1 VRRWF
6 YVRDDTSR
14 GSGSVNG
21 GGVRFRVGGRD
32 RDATIERDIAEFVA
46 AHYPRLIRLAG
57 LICRD
62 AIDSEDAV
70 QAGLE
75 RAWRR
80 RESLADPSRLA
91 AWLDRIVV
99 REAIRLGRDRRSMRQ
114 RLERMFGDHDDIE
127 IRIDRN
133 EPELGSTVATRAAL
147 RHAFESLPAAQRA
160 VVALHLYLG
169 YSIAETADV
178 VGAPLETVRSRLR
191 LAREQLRFQLSE
203 VVR

>member
-1 VRRWF
+1 
-6 YVRDDTSR
+6 
-14 GSGSVNG
+14 VNRG
-21 GGVRFRVGGRD
+21 GGLFHVAARE
-32 RDATIERDIAEFVA
+32 ATIERDIADFVA

-80 RESLADPSRLA
+80 RESLQDPGSLA

-99 REAIRLGRDRRSMRQ
+99 REAIRLGRDKRSLRQ
-114 RLERMFGDHDDIE
+114 RLERMLGDQDDIE
-127 IRIDRN
+127 LRVLRT
-133 EPELGSTVATRAAL
+133 EPDPGSAVTSRTAL
-147 RHAFESLPAAQRA
+147 RHAFEALPATQRA

-169 YSIAETADV
+169 YSIAETAEI

-191 LAREQLRFQLSE
+191 LARQQLRFQLGE
-203 VVR
+203 AMR

>member
-1 VRRWF
+1 V
-6 YVRDDTSR
+6 
-14 GSGSVNG
+14 SGNEVG
-21 GGVRFRVGGRD
+21 FRVAGRKE
-32 RDATIERDIAEFVA
+32 TIERDIAAFVA

-80 RESLADPSRLA
+80 RESLRDPERLA
-91 AWLDRIVV
+91 PWLDRIVV
-99 REAIRLGRDRRSMRQ
+99 REAIRLGRDRRSLRQ
-114 RLERMFGDHDDIE
+114 RVERLLGDHDDIE
-127 IRIDRN
+127 LRLPADAD
-133 EPELGSTVATRAAL
+133 PGSTVTSRAAL
-147 RHAFESLPAAQRA
+147 RHAFEALPAAQRA

-191 LAREQLRFQLSE
+191 LAREQMRFQLGE
-203 VVR
+203 AVR

>member
-1 VRRWF
+1 M
-6 YVRDDTSR
+6 
-14 GSGSVNG
+14 SGNE
-21 GGVRFRVGGRD
+21 VRFHVASR
-32 RDATIERDIAEFVA
+32 AEAIERDIAEFVT

-80 RESLADPSRLA
+80 RVSLHDPERLA

-99 REAIRLGRDRRSMRQ
+99 REAIRLGRDRRSLRQ
-114 RLERMFGDHDDIE
+114 RLERIVGDHDDIE
-127 IRIDRN
+127 LRVTRSEAD
-133 EPELGSTVATRAAL
+133 PGAGVVSRAAL

-169 YSIAETADV
+169 YSIAETADM

-191 LAREQLRFQLSE
+191 LAREQMRFQLSE
-203 VVR
+203 AIR

>member
-1 VRRWF
+1 VSGDDVR
-6 YVRDDTSR
+6 VRIAR
-14 GSGSVNG
+14 
-21 GGVRFRVGGRD
+21 RD
-32 RDATIERDIAEFVA
+32 GAIERDLAEFVA

-80 RESLADPSRLA
+80 RASLEDPARLA

-99 REAIRLGRDRRSMRQ
+99 REAIRLGRDRRSFRQ
-114 RLERMFGDHDDIE
+114 RVGRLLGDQDDIE
-127 IRIDRN
+127 IAARHSEAD
-133 EPELGSTVATRAAL
+133 PGSAVTSRAAL

-169 YSIAETADV
+169 YSLAETAEM

-191 LAREQLRFQLSE
+191 LAREQLRFQLGE
-203 VVR
+203 AVR

>member
-1 VRRWF
+1 MSPGDVQF
-6 YVRDDTSR
+6 
-14 GSGSVNG
+14 GAAA
-21 GGVRFRVGGRD
+21 
-32 RDATIERDIAEFVA
+32 RDAALERDIAEFVA
-46 AHYPRLIRLAG
+46 EHYPRLIRLAG

-75 RAWRR
+75 RAWRSR
-80 RESLADPSRLA
+80 ASLHDPASLA

-99 REAIRLGRDRRSMRQ
+99 REAIRLGRDRRSLRQ
-114 RLERMFGDHDDIE
+114 RLDRVLGDPDDIE
-127 IRIDRN
+127 IRVVRTESD
-133 EPELGSTVATRAAL
+133 PGTAVASRTAL

-169 YSIAETADV
+169 YSLAETADM

-191 LAREQLRFQLSE
+191 LAREQLRFQLGE
-203 VVR
+203 AIR

>member
-1 VRRWF
+1 V
-6 YVRDDTSR
+6 
-14 GSGSVNG
+14 SGHEI
-21 GGVRFRVGGRD
+21 RFRGAARD
-32 RDATIERDIAEFVA
+32 EAFERDIAEFVA
-46 AHYPRLIRLAG
+46 AHYPRLVRLAG

-80 RESLADPSRLA
+80 RDSLADPARLA

-99 REAIRLGRDRRSMRQ
+99 REAIRLGRDKRSLRE
-114 RLERMFGDHDDIE
+114 RLERLLGEHDDIE
-127 IRIDRN
+127 LR
-133 EPELGSTVATRAAL
+133 VARSEADPGTAVISRAAL

-169 YSIAETADV
+169 YSLAETADM

>member
-1 VRRWF
+1 V
-6 YVRDDTSR
+6 
-14 GSGSVNG
+14 SGNE
-21 GGVRFRVGGRD
+21 VRFRLAR
-32 RDATIERDIAEFVA
+32 REETIERDLAEFVA
-46 AHYPRLIRLAG
+46 EHYPRLIRLAG

-80 RESLADPSRLA
+80 RDSLEDPARLA

-99 REAIRLGRDRRSMRQ
+99 REAIRLGRDKRSLRQ
-114 RLERMFGDHDDIE
+114 RVERLLGDHDDIE
-127 IRIDRN
+127 IGVTHAEAD
-133 EPELGSTVATRAAL
+133 PGSAVASRAAL

-169 YSIAETADV
+169 YSVAETAEL

-191 LAREQLRFQLSE
+191 LAREQMRFQLSE
-203 VVR
+203 AVP

>member
-1 VRRWF
+1 M
-6 YVRDDTSR
+6 SR
-14 GSGSVNG
+14 GDALHHVAG
-21 GGVRFRVGGRD
+21 

-80 RESLADPSRLA
+80 RESLRDPASLP

-99 REAIRLGRDRRSMRQ
+99 REAIRLGRDNRSLRQ
-114 RLERMFGDHDDIE
+114 RLERMLGDHDDIE
-127 IRIDRN
+127 MRVLPTEAD
-133 EPELGSTVATRAAL
+133 PGSSVTSRAAL
-147 RHAFESLPAAQRA
+147 RHAFEALPAAQRA

-169 YSIAETADV
+169 YSIAETAEM

-191 LAREQLRFQLSE
+191 LAREQLRFQLGE
-203 VVR
+203 AMR

>member
-1 VRRWF
+1 V
-6 YVRDDTSR
+6 SR
-14 GSGSVNG
+14 GDD
-21 GGVRFRVGGRD
+21 RFHVAA
-32 RDATIERDIAEFVA
+32 RDAMIETDIAEFVT

-62 AIDSEDAV
+62 AIDAEDAV

-80 RESLADPSRLA
+80 RGSLQDSGSLA

-99 REAIRLGRDRRSMRQ
+99 REAIRLGRDNRSLRQ
-114 RLERMFGDHDDIE
+114 RLERLLGDHDEIE
-127 IRIDRN
+127 LRVPRSEAD
-133 EPELGSTVATRAAL
+133 PGSSVTSRTVL
-147 RHAFESLPAAQRA
+147 RHAFEALPAAQRA

-169 YSIAETADV
+169 YSIAETADM

-191 LAREQLRFQLSE
+191 LARQQLRFQLGE
-203 VVR
+203 AMR

>member
-1 VRRWF
+1 M
-6 YVRDDTSR
+6 
-14 GSGSVNG
+14 SGEDLH
-21 GGVRFRVGGRD
+21 FRVVGRN
-32 RDATIERDIAEFVA
+32 AALERDIAEFVA

-75 RAWRR
+75 RAWQR
-80 RESLADPSRLA
+80 RESLVDPTRLA

-99 REAIRLGRDRRSMRQ
+99 REAIRLGRDKRSLRE
-114 RLERMFGDHDDIE
+114 RLGRMLGDHEDIE
-127 IRIDRN
+127 LGVAHT
-133 EPELGSTVATRAAL
+133 EPDLGSAVTSRDAL

-169 YSIAETADV
+169 YSIAETAV
-178 VGAPLETVRSRLR
+178 MVGAPLETVRSRLR
-191 LAREQLRFQLSE
+191 LAREQMRFQLSE
-203 VVR
+203 AVR

>member
-1 VRRWF
+1 MTP
-6 YVRDDTSR
+6 RD
-14 GSGSVNG
+14 
-21 GGVRFRVGGRD
+21 VRFGAAARESR
-32 RDATIERDIAEFVA
+32 IERDIAEFVA
-46 AHYPRLIRLAG
+46 EHYPRLIRLAG

-80 RESLADPSRLA
+80 RESLRDPGSLA

-99 REAIRLGRDRRSMRQ
+99 REAIRLGRDNRTLRQ

-127 IRIDRN
+127 ISNVRT
-133 EPELGSTVATRAAL
+133 EPDPGSAVTSRAAL

-169 YSIAETADV
+169 YSIPETADM

-191 LAREQLRFQLSE
+191 LAREQLRFQLGE
-203 VVR
+203 AIR

>member
-1 VRRWF
+1 MSGQEVRL
-6 YVRDDTSR
+6 
-14 GSGSVNG
+14 GSH
-21 GGVRFRVGGRD
+21 GR
-32 RDATIERDIAEFVA
+32 RAAIETEIAEFVA

-80 RESLADPSRLA
+80 RDSLNDPERLA

-99 REAIRLGRDRRSMRQ
+99 REAIRLGRDKRSLRQ
-114 RLERMFGDHDDIE
+114 RIERLLGDQNDIE
-127 IRIDRN
+127 I
-133 EPELGSTVATRAAL
+133 PVARSDADPGTAAASRAAL

-169 YSIAETADV
+169 YSIAETAEM

-191 LAREQLRFQLSE
+191 LARDQMRFELRE
-203 VVR
+203 AVR

>member
-1 VRRWF
+1 V
-6 YVRDDTSR
+6 
-14 GSGSVNG
+14 SGHDVQFG
-21 GGVRFRVGGRD
+21 AAARETR
-32 RDATIERDIAEFVA
+32 IEQDIAEFVA
-46 AHYPRLIRLAG
+46 EHYPRLIRLAG

-80 RESLADPSRLA
+80 RESLRDSGSLA

-99 REAIRLGRDRRSMRQ
+99 REAIRLGRDNRSLKQ
-114 RLERMFGDHDDIE
+114 RLERIFGDHDDIE
-127 IRIDRN
+127 IGNVRT
-133 EPELGSTVATRAAL
+133 EPDPGSVVTSRAAL

-169 YSIAETADV
+169 YSLLETAEM

-191 LAREQLRFQLSE
+191 LAREQLRFQLGE
-203 VVR
+203 AVR

>member
-1 VRRWF
+1 V
-6 YVRDDTSR
+6 
-14 GSGSVNG
+14 SGGDAS
-21 GGVRFRVGGRD
+21 FRVAG
-32 RDATIERDIAEFVA
+32 RDATLERDIAEFVA

-80 RESLADPSRLA
+80 RESLRDPGSLP
-91 AWLDRIVV
+91 AWLNRIVV
-99 REAIRLGRDRRSMRQ
+99 REAIRLGRDNRSLRQ
-114 RLERMFGDHDDIE
+114 RFERMVGDHDQIDIRVLRTE
-127 IRIDRN
+127 AD
-133 EPELGSTVATRAAL
+133 PGSSVTSRAAL
-147 RHAFESLPAAQRA
+147 RHAFEALPAAQRA

-169 YSIAETADV
+169 YSIAETADM

-191 LAREQLRFQLSE
+191 LAREQLRFQLGE
-203 VVR
+203 AMR

>member
-1 VRRWF
+1 V
-6 YVRDDTSR
+6 
-14 GSGSVNG
+14 SGND
-21 GGVRFRVGGRD
+21 VRFGVAARG
-32 RDATIERDIAEFVA
+32 AAIERDIAEFVA

-80 RESLADPSRLA
+80 RDSLHDPGSLS

-99 REAIRLGRDRRSMRQ
+99 REAIRLGRDNRSLRQ
-114 RLERMFGDHDDIE
+114 RVERLLGDHDDIE
-127 IRIDRN
+127 IDAARSEAD
-133 EPELGSTVATRAAL
+133 PGSAVTSRAAL

-169 YSIAETADV
+169 YSIAETADM

-191 LAREQLRFQLSE
+191 LAREQMRFQLGE
-203 VVR
+203 AVR

>member
-1 VRRWF
+1 M
-6 YVRDDTSR
+6 
-14 GSGSVNG
+14 NG
-21 GGVRFRVGGRD
+21 EDLRLRVLGRE
-32 RDATIERDIAEFVA
+32 ATLERDIAEFVA
-46 AHYPRLIRLAG
+46 VHYPRLIRLAG

-75 RAWRR
+75 RAWQRR
-80 RESLADPSRLA
+80 RSLADPTRLA

-99 REAIRLGRDRRSMRQ
+99 REAIRLGRDRRSLRE
-114 RLERMFGDHDDIE
+114 RLGRMLGEHEGI
-127 IRIDRN
+127 
-133 EPELGSTVATRAAL
+133 ELGVAHAEPDPGSAVTSRDAL

-169 YSIAETADV
+169 YSIAETAEM

-191 LAREQLRFQLSE
+191 LAREQMRFQLSE
-203 VVR
+203 AVR

>member
-1 VRRWF
+1 M
-6 YVRDDTSR
+6 SP
-14 GSGSVNG
+14 GE
-21 GGVRFRVGGRD
+21 VRFRA
-32 RDATIERDIAEFVA
+32 DARSESIERDIGEFVA

-80 RESLADPSRLA
+80 RDSLQDPTSLG

-99 REAIRLGRDRRSMRQ
+99 REAIRLGRDNRSFRQ
-114 RLERMFGDHDDIE
+114 RLERMLGDQQDIE
-127 IRIDRN
+127 IRVLRT
-133 EPELGSTVATRAAL
+133 EPDPGTAVTSRAAL

-169 YSIAETADV
+169 YSLAETADM

-191 LAREQLRFQLSE
+191 LAREQLRFQLGE
-203 VVR
+203 GLR

>member
-1 VRRWF
+1 MSEQEARLRL
-6 YVRDDTSR
+6 R
-14 GSGSVNG
+14 GG
-21 GGVRFRVGGRD
+21 D
-32 RDATIERDIAEFVA
+32 EAIERDIAEFVA
-46 AHYPRLIRLAG
+46 EHYPRLIRLAG

-80 RESLADPSRLA
+80 RETLLDPERLS

-99 REAIRLGRDRRSMRQ
+99 REAIRLGRDRRSFRQ
-114 RLERMFGDHDDIE
+114 RIERLLGDQDDIE
-127 IRIDRN
+127 IPLAHPDAD
-133 EPELGSTVATRAAL
+133 PGSAATSRAAL

-169 YSIAETADV
+169 YSIAETAEMV
-178 VGAPLETVRSRLR
+178 RAPLETVRSRLR
-191 LAREQLRFQLSE
+191 LAREQMRFELSE
-203 VVR
+203 AVR

>member
-1 VRRWF
+1 V
-6 YVRDDTSR
+6 
-14 GSGSVNG
+14 SGQD
-21 GGVRFRVGGRD
+21 VRFGAAAREAR
-32 RDATIERDIAEFVA
+32 IERDIAEFVA
-46 AHYPRLIRLAG
+46 EHYPRLIRLAG

-62 AIDSEDAV
+62 AIESEDAV

-80 RESLADPSRLA
+80 RDSLHDPGSLA

-99 REAIRLGRDRRSMRQ
+99 REAIRLGRDNRSLRQ
-114 RLERMFGDHDDIE
+114 RLERMFGDHDAIDIGNV
-127 IRIDRN
+127 RT
-133 EPELGSTVATRAAL
+133 EPDPGSAVTSRAAL

-169 YSIAETADV
+169 YSLVETAAM

-191 LAREQLRFQLSE
+191 LAREQLRFQLGE
-203 VVR
+203 AVR

>member
-1 VRRWF
+1 MPQGPAPVTP
-6 YVRDDTSR
+6 RD
-14 GSGSVNG
+14 
-21 GGVRFRVGGRD
+21 VRFGAAARESR
-32 RDATIERDIAEFVA
+32 IERDIAEFVA
-46 AHYPRLIRLAG
+46 EHYPRLIRLAG

-80 RESLADPSRLA
+80 RESLRDPGSLA

-99 REAIRLGRDRRSMRQ
+99 REAIRLGRDNRTLRQ

-127 IRIDRN
+127 ISNVRT
-133 EPELGSTVATRAAL
+133 EPDPGSAVTSRAAL

-169 YSIAETADV
+169 YSIPETADM

-191 LAREQLRFQLSE
+191 LAREQLRFQLGE
-203 VVR
+203 AIR

>member
-1 VRRWF
+1 V
-6 YVRDDTSR
+6 SP
-14 GSGSVNG
+14 GE
-21 GGVRFRVGGRD
+21 VRFRGADGEK
-32 RDATIERDIAEFVA
+32 TIERDIAELVA

-80 RESLADPSRLA
+80 RASLHDPASLS

-99 REAIRLGRDRRSMRQ
+99 REAIRLGRDNRTLRQ
-114 RLERMFGDHDDIE
+114 RLQRILGDHDNIE
-127 IRIDRN
+127 IQ
-133 EPELGSTVATRAAL
+133 VTRADVDPGSSVTSRTAL

-169 YSIAETADV
+169 YSLVETAEM

-191 LAREQLRFQLSE
+191 LAREQLRFQLDE
-203 VVR
+203 GLR

>member
-1 VRRWF
+1 M
-6 YVRDDTSR
+6 SP
-14 GSGSVNG
+14 
-21 GGVRFRVGGRD
+21 GGVRIRVAD
-32 RDATIERDIAEFVA
+32 RDASIEQDIAEFVA
-46 AHYPRLIRLAG
+46 IHYPRLIRLAG

-80 RESLADPSRLA
+80 RDSLLDPGSLS

-99 REAIRLGRDRRSMRQ
+99 REAIRLGRDNRTLRQ
-114 RLERMFGDHDDIE
+114 RLQRSLGDHDDIE
-127 IRIDRN
+127 INVVRTEADPASSVPSR
-133 EPELGSTVATRAAL
+133 TAL

-169 YSIAETADV
+169 YSLAETADM

-191 LAREQLRFQLSE
+191 LAREQLRFQLGE
-203 VVR
+203 GLR